1 LPVARIKIGGS
12 VIRTHNPALLFL
24 RGQLFSRS
32 LAILLAAWVC
42 LLILPEF
49 YRVTGDLSALG
60 LSVNANGVIVDV
72 TAPFSSPSQSPAA
85 LAGLRP
91 GDRID
96 MRKMRCFGV
105 TSPACRSLITV
116 MGYLGELE
124 YTRPY
129 LSTSFDI
136 LAGPD
141 ATPRHVTLTA
151 APAPL
156 AWLDR
161 VLLLAGTITGLLFV
175 TVTFLLVWNRPG
187 PMRWGFFLYSLWFN
201 SAQNYTSL
209 ALLQPWP
216 LAYLV
221 NQFVEALTEGA
232 ACAGLLIFTLRFP
245 SDVLDPSWRRA
256 ERAIIWLGITYA
268 VLTAACGLNL
278 FGLPTGQLYR
288 FLFIAGFI
296 IDGTAMAVLLRRL
309 PTLHPQDEQRMF
321 WAIAGCAIGIPAFLL
336 AELFQSTSLPLF
348 LFGATPPPSVPSLL
362 YLLQGAMTY
371 FVGIAIHRRRVVSV
385 VIPLRRGATLT
396 FFTLLLGVPI
406 LYLHEQITDY
416 TEKYDLPSWVW
427 PLVLGPIVLLGLA
440 RLQDF
445 AAEYTE
451 RIFNRRYHRA
461 RDILRD
467 AQHAI
472 QKAQSFEEIDR
483 LLTEAPAAALRLAS
497 AAVFRMIDSDLHRV
511 GPSIGWCESGVQILD
526 SAQFPALAEQL
537 RGEKPVQLPRSDA
550 DRPNLPRDD
559 FFPCLAIPLH
569 GGVMESVAVI
579 LCGPHL
585 SGADIS
591 HDEGLLLQEFA
602 SRAALSYDRV
612 KANELRR
619 EIAKLR
625 EALNDT
631 NPSG

>member
-1 LPVARIKIGGS
+1 M
-12 VIRTHNPALLFL
+12 
-24 RGQLFSRS
+24 
-32 LAILLAAWVC
+32 
-42 LLILPEF
+42 
-49 YRVTGDLSALG
+49 
-60 LSVNANGVIVDV
+60 SVNGNGVIVDV
-72 TAPFSSPSQSPAA
+72 TAPFSSPGQSPAA

-96 MRKMRCFGV
+96 MRKMRCSYV

-124 YTRPY
+124 YTRPH
-129 LSTSFDI
+129 LSASFDI

-141 ATPRHVTLTA
+141 ATPRRVTLTA

-161 VLLLAGTITGLLFV
+161 ILLLAGTITGLIFIM
-175 TVTFLLVWNRPG
+175 VTFLLVWNHPG

-201 SAQNYTSL
+201 PGQNYAVL
-209 ALLQPWP
+209 ALLQAWP
-216 LAYLV
+216 VAYLV
-221 NQFVEALTEGA
+221 NQLVEALVEGA
-232 ACAGLLIFTLRFP
+232 ACAGLLIFALRFP

-256 ERAIIWLGITYA
+256 ERATIWLGIVYA
-268 VLTAACGLNL
+268 ILTAACGLNL
-278 FGLPTGQLYR
+278 FGLRTGQLYH

-296 IDGTAMAVLLRRL
+296 VDGAAIAVLLLRL
-309 PTLHPQDEQRMF
+309 PSLHPQDEQRML

-362 YLLQGAMTY
+362 YLLQGVMAY

-396 FFTLLLGVPI
+396 FFSFLLGVPI

-416 TEKYDLPSWVW
+416 AVRYDLPPWVW

-451 RIFNRRYHRA
+451 RILNRRYHRA
-461 RDILRD
+461 RDILHD
-467 AQHAI
+467 AENDI
-472 QKAQSFEEIDR
+472 QKAESFEEIDR
-483 LLTEAPAAALRLAS
+483 LLTEASAAALRLAS
-497 AAVFRMIDSDLHRV
+497 AAVFRLIGGNLHRV
-511 GPSIGWCESGVQILD
+511 GPSIGWCESDMRILD
-526 SAQFPALAEQL
+526 PAQFPALIEQL
-537 RGEKPVQLPRSDA
+537 RGERPVQLPRSDV

-559 FFPCLAIPLH
+559 FFPCLAIPLR
-569 GGVMESVAVI
+569 GGVTESVAVI

-612 KANELRR
+612 EANELRR

-625 EALNDT
+625 EAL
-631 NPSG
+631 SGTHQSG